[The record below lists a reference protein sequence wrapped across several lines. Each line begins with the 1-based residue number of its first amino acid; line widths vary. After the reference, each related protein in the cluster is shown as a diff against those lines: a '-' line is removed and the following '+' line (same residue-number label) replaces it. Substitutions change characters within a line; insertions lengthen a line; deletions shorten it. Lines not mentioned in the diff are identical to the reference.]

1 MKKSVKSNWGCEVLL
16 RDKTCMEELFA
27 LLGKPLAALYEDNE
41 LNEAINYALLLENNE
56 QKILTIKKYALS
68 DILYARYYWF
78 TKFLVQYEKLYGK
91 DAGMEQQQFK
101 IIEAMDYVGCVDC
114 SLLEKIEHDLK

>member
-1 MKKSVKSNWGCEVLL
+1 MLL
-16 RDKTCMEELFA
+16 QDKTCMEELFA

-101 IIEAMDYVGCVDC
+101 IVEAMDYVGCVDC